1 MYLFFSPPFLYVTP
15 CSSSSWSTFSPS
27 FPSSLD
33 FSPQPFPSFSRNPLL
48 SIVLDFS
55 LQYHTNL
62 TLPNPFCYLHFHE
75 LWSLLQSPL
84 SPPRDTLYR
93 FIQLT
98 PEVLFLFQP
107 VWHASNPWFCES
119 ASSLFDSHS
128 PEIKCYSTLLPFVLS
143 CYLLTD
149 LLFFVYAILKLPSA
163 ARLFTRCSLWIY
175 LSTSCSYA
183 CLIWQRFH
191 TRCPSWCTPKGFVS
205 TKGLYYITLTIL
217 YYTLIWCFYASHV
230 HSSLSLAWALNYCIW
245 LKDILTPTCY
255 WY

>member
-98 PEVLFLFQP
+98 PEVLFLFLLT
-107 VWHASNPWFCES
+107 
-119 ASSLFDSHS
+119 SSLCGMPQTHD
-128 PEIKCYSTLLPFVLS
+128 FVNQPALS
-143 CYLLTD
+143 LTAT
-149 LLFFVYAILKLPSA
+149 VLKLNVTPHFCLS
-163 ARLFTRCSLWIY
+163 FSLV
-175 LSTSCSYA
+175 TS
-183 CLIWQRFH
+183 
-191 TRCPSWCTPKGFVS
+191 
-205 TKGLYYITLTIL
+205 
-217 YYTLIWCFYASHV
+217 
-230 HSSLSLAWALNYCIW
+230 
-245 LKDILTPTCY
+245 
-255 WY
+255 